1 VGNKLHVAPNTL
13 TLTVNGTIFF
23 KIILIVIVNLQTQYT
38 LLLGKTKQNKEENS
52 NITAQYLLTVQYD
65 S

>member
-1 VGNKLHVAPNTL
+1 MVQ
-13 TLTVNGTIFF
+13 F

-52 NITAQYLLTVQYD
+52 NIIAQYLLRVQYD